1 MFLKKISILTAFG
14 VLALASCNK
23 ATYSKKTIN
32 GVWFVDSISYNGS
45 LNVPFGLGGKFTGE
59 ANQRGYI
66 TFIRETAEVFY
77 DITFETDS
85 LRVGNFALGPLEV
98 RMKES
103 GTFTETD
110 SLIHVIPAEGG
121 AEFDIKKTNQILT
134 EASWNTKAT
143 TKTKVSVPFLGAI
156 EVPANFD
163 LVKKAK
169 KAKP

>member
-1 MFLKKISILTAFG
+1 MNLKNWMIVG
-14 VLALASCNK
+14 ALAAVSLGACTK

-32 GVWFVDSISYNGS
+32 GVWFVDSIAYNGS

-59 ANQRGYI
+59 AKQRGYI
-66 TFIRETAEVFY
+66 AFIRETAEVFY

-85 LRVGNFALGPLEV
+85 LRVGNFAIGPLEV

-110 SLIHVIPAEGG
+110 SLIHVIPGEGG
-121 AEFDIKKTNQILT
+121 AEFDIMKTNQILT
-134 EASWNTKAT
+134 EASWNTKAV

-163 LVKKAK
+163 LVMKAK

>member
-1 MFLKKISILTAFG
+1 MLLKKSIFIGMMAVFS
-14 VLALASCNK
+14 LASCTK
-23 ATYSKKTIN
+23 STYSKKTIN
-32 GVWFVDSISYNGS
+32 GVWFVDSIAYNGS
-45 LNVPFGLGGKFTGE
+45 LNVPFGLGGRFSGE
-59 ANQRGYI
+59 AKQRGYI
-66 TFIRETAEVFY
+66 AFIRETAEVFY

-85 LRVGNFALGPLEV
+85 LRVGNFAIGPLEV

-121 AEFDIKKTNQILT
+121 AEFDIMKTNQILT
-134 EASWNTKAT
+134 EASWNTKAA
-143 TKTKVSVPFLGAI
+143 TKTKVSVPFLGSI

-163 LVKKAK
+163 LVMKAK